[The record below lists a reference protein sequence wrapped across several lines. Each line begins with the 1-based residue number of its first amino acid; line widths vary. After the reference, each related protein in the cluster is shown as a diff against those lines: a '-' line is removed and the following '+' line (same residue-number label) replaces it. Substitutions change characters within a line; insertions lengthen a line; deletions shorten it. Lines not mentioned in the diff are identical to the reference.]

1 MEKRVIETEEGQ
13 TQPAGDTARL
23 IADCFGIKPED
34 IRTYSP
40 LTLAFLGDN
49 VFDLVIR
56 TILVER
62 GNRSVNV
69 LHRQKSGLVKA
80 SAQAQM
86 AELLEESFTE
96 EEKAVYKRGRNA
108 KSVTMPKNARVADYR
123 KATGLEALM
132 GYLYLLGR
140 NERILELIREGIGL
154 LEDGSK

>member
-1 MEKRVIETEEGQ
+1 M
-13 TQPAGDTARL
+13 
-23 IADCFGIKPED
+23 
-34 IRTYSP
+34 
-40 LTLAFLGDN
+40 
-49 VFDLVIR
+49 IR